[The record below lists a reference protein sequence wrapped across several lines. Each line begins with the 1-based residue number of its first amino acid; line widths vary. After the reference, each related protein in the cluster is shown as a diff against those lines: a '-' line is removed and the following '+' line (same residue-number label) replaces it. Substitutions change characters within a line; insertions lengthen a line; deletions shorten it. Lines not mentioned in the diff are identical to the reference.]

1 MRFSSVRIFWISII
15 SIFAMLT
22 SGIVSSAPLMT
33 FQMLS
38 AVQSQSTVQSQIS
51 MTSDCSMRMKVVD
64 PHAMHSGSHHS
75 ASSQAESNQAANTP
89 TNHCATDAPSIH
101 NCCTAACASVFAF
114 LPQTAHSLPA
124 SYHMALIPRESAAWS
139 IERQQSLYRPPI
151 V

>member
-38 AVQSQSTVQSQIS
+38 AVQSQSTAQSPIT
-51 MTSDCSMRMKVVD
+51 MTSDCDMSVKVVD
-64 PHAMHSGSHHS
+64 PHAIHSVSHQS
-75 ASSQAESNQAANTP
+75 AKTP
-89 TNHCATDAPSIH
+89 TNHCTTDAPSIH

-114 LPQTAHSLPA
+114 LPQTAHSLPV
-124 SYHMALIPRESAAWS
+124 SYHMALIPRESTAWS

-151 V
+151 T

>member
-38 AVQSQSTVQSQIS
+38 AVQSQSTVQSQIT
-51 MTSDCSMRMKVVD
+51 MTSDCGMSVKVVD
-64 PHAMHSGSHHS
+64 PHAIHSVSHQS
-75 ASSQAESNQAANTP
+75 AKTP
-89 TNHCATDAPSIH
+89 TNHCTTDAPSIH

-114 LPQTAHSLPA
+114 LPQTAHSLPV
-124 SYHMALIPRESAAWS
+124 SYHMALIPRESTAWS

-151 V
+151 A

>member
-38 AVQSQSTVQSQIS
+38 AVQPQSTVQSQIT
-51 MTSDCSMRMKVVD
+51 MTSDCGMSVKVVD
-64 PHAMHSGSHHS
+64 PHAIHSVTHQS
-75 ASSQAESNQAANTP
+75 AKTP
-89 TNHCATDAPSIH
+89 ANHCATDAPSIH

-114 LPQTAHSLPA
+114 LPQTSYSLPA
-124 SYHMALIPRESAAWS
+124 QYQLALIPYESAKS
-139 IERQQSLYRPPI
+139 VVQRQQSLYRPPI
-151 V
+151 A